1 MFQRFF
7 TNTIET
13 KFIKS
18 LMGSLSLPMYNTIS
32 DGDYLIKDCSYV
44 YNVNII
50 KCTQSGLI
58 RTEKQV
64 GILCS
69 PEVICSSSILCGAN
83 GGIRIPAKYEIIRSY
98 TIGEKIPKVTH
109 SYVDRYNYYE
119 GEVHR
124 YLGDYL
130 RCYRDTTGVDLMPFY
145 NCYNYQNATTFYF
158 SNNKIAEGS
167 NPFYSVYL
175 IPIKFNRTYTIAID
189 CDTSISYASVFHGKL
204 GLLPSTGNSSSKYL
218 TSELEEGVHNVIVP
232 RFNEPFTYRIE
243 TSRKDLYQYEKYLY
257 LAMQVPATNK
267 SSVVILEGDYT
278 EEARTEI
285 NAEKLSSLTTKKAN
299 KVMLSKL
306 SLLRMND
313 GNIYA
318 FSDRIIEYL
327 LLNVINNDDEIS
339 KNILRVQQKLGLDN
353 RGDTTN
359 GVWDIKMRYKMYRDY
374 MTDKLKDPV
383 DINGFVDKDMEYF
396 ISGGVINN
404 G

>member
-13 KFIKS
+13 KFIKAM
-18 LMGSLSLPMYNTIS
+18 MGSLSLPMYNTIS
-32 DGDYLIKDCSYV
+32 DGDYLIKDCLYV
-44 YNVNII
+44 YNGNII
-50 KCTQSGLI
+50 RCTQSGLI
-58 RTEKQV
+58 RTERQE
-64 GILCS
+64 GLLCS
-69 PEVICSSSILCGAN
+69 PEVICSSSILCSAT
-83 GGIRIPAKYEIIRSY
+83 GGIRIPAKYEIVRAY
-98 TIGEKIPKVTH
+98 TIGDKLPKVTH
-109 SYVDRYNYYE
+109 SYIDRYNYYE

-124 YLGDYL
+124 YLGDFL
-130 RCYRDTTGVDLMPFY
+130 RCYRDTTGIDLMPFY
-145 NCYNYQNATTFYF
+145 NCYNYQSADTFHF
-158 SNNKIAEGS
+158 EGGEIVDGGNS
-167 NPFYSVYL
+167 FYNIYL

-204 GLLPSTGNSSSKYL
+204 GLLPSIGNDSNKYL
-218 TSELEEGVHNVIVP
+218 TAELNESVHNAIVP

-243 TSRKDLYQYEKYLY
+243 TSEKHLYQYEKYLY

-278 EEARTEI
+278 SGARIEI
-285 NAEKLSSLTTKKAN
+285 NAEKLDRLTTKKAN
-299 KVMLSKL
+299 TVMLSKL
-306 SLLRMND
+306 SLLRLND

-327 LLNVINNDDEIS
+327 LLSVIDSDDEIS

-359 GVWDIKMRYKMYRDY
+359 GVWDTKMRYMMYRSY
-374 MTDKLKDPV
+374 TTDKLKDPV
-383 DINGFVDKDMEYF
+383 DINGFVDRDMESY
-396 ISGGVINN
+396 ISGGLAN